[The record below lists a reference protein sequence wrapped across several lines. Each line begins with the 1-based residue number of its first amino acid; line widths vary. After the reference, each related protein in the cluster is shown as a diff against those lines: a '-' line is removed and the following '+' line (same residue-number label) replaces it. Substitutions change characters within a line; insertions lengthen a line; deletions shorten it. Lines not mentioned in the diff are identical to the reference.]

1 MRYRYRS
8 LLDGERAVGAFVD
21 LGDAVATVLFSDY
34 FLETPRHRA
43 WKRPATLD
51 AASPADLEP
60 EVVAAHPA
68 ITVAAADW
76 TDDLSPDP
84 SGVRGAEGETAIR
97 LAAYRAV
104 RNWLRAPTP

>member
-1 MRYRYRS
+1 MRYRYRY
-8 LLDGERAVGAFVD
+8 LRDGERAVGAFVD
-21 LGDAVATVLFSDY
+21 LGDSVATVLFADY
-34 FLETPRHRA
+34 FIEIPRRRA

-51 AASPADLEP
+51 AASSVDLEP

-68 ITVAAADW
+68 ITVAANAW

-84 SGVRGAEGETAIR
+84 SSVRGAEGETAIH

-104 RNWLRAPTP
+104 RNWLRARTS